1 MRKLLLI
8 LTILFLANHSF
19 GQSYSFTKTNDGSLT
34 VLPVVFLNLT
44 QVGGVPSFDGEDD
57 YNNGVTVNTYAN
69 AWVKANLPWVLT
81 VKAQN
86 ATFTPM
92 TTGGATNMPC
102 SVVTLKKSTNTSW
115 LTLSTTAQTLTT
127 GPLGPNTV
135 SGNTFSVSMKF
146 NPGWSYPGGLYR
158 LNVIYTAS
166 QQ

>member
-8 LTILFLANHSF
+8 LTIILMACRSY
-19 GQSYSFTKTNDGSLT
+19 GQTYSFSKTNDGSLT
-34 VLPVVFLNLT
+34 VLPVVFLSLT
-44 QVGGVPSFDGEDD
+44 PVGGIPSFDDEND
-57 YNNGVTVNTYAN
+57 YNNGITQATYAN
-69 AWVKANLPWVLT
+69 AYVKANLPWIIT

-92 TTGGATNMPC
+92 TTGASSTMPC
-102 SVVTLKKSTNTSW
+102 SVITLKKSTNTPW

-135 SGNTFSVSMKF
+135 SGNTFAVSMKF
-146 NPGWSYPGGLYR
+146 NPGWSYAGGLYR
-158 LNVIYTAS
+158 INVIFTAS

>member
-8 LTILFLANHSF
+8 LTILFLANQSF
-19 GQSYSFTKTNDGSLT
+19 GQSYSFQKTNEGSLT
-34 VLPVVFLNLT
+34 VLPVVFLSLT
-44 QVGGVPSFDGEDD
+44 QVGGVPSFDDEND
-57 YNNGVTVNTYAN
+57 YNNGITVNTYAN
-69 AWVKANLPWVLT
+69 AWVKANLPWIVT

-92 TTGGATNMPC
+92 TTGASSTMPC
-102 SVVTLKKSTNTSW
+102 SVITLKKSTNSTW

-135 SGNTFSVSMKF
+135 SGNTWDVSMRF
-146 NPGWSYPGGLYR
+146 NPGWTYPGGLYR
-158 LNVIYTAS
+158 LNVIFTAS

>member
-8 LTILFLANHSF
+8 LSIILTAGNAS
-19 GQSYSFTKTNDGSLT
+19 GQSYSFTANQEGSLT
-34 VLPVVFLNLT
+34 VLPVVFMSLT
-44 QVGGVPSFDGEDD
+44 TVGGVPSFDDEND
-57 YNNGVTVNTYAN
+57 YNNGITTATYAN
-69 AWVKANLPWVLT
+69 AWIKANLPWIVT

-92 TTGGATNMPC
+92 TTGASSNMPC
-102 SVVTLKKSTNTSW
+102 GVISLKKSTNASW
-115 LTLSTTAQTLTT
+115 LTLTTTAQTLTT

-135 SGNTFSVSMKF
+135 SGNTWSVSMRF
-146 NPGWSYPGGLYR
+146 NPGWAYAGGLYR